1 MKKAIFYK
9 TVVVLVLTISGCTFK
24 SAPINLGEPQMGY
37 KGVTSSGK
45 QINLQSV
52 TNANPNGNIVAIIKD
67 SKGNII
73 SEVPT
78 SQSLNQWFE
87 GAIRAQFS
95 MAGLNISPNSQNG
108 ISIKLTK
115 VELVYIDDSFN
126 TKNINAKVTA
136 EMKLTNAQGVVTREY
151 NLEDNKYSATINNTA
166 ELTPYIKDLLTKLTS
181 GMTRDAVNFAGIN

>member
-1 MKKAIFYK
+1 MKYAIYK
-9 TVVVLVLTISGCTFK
+9 GALILAVALSGCTFK
-24 SAPINLGEPQMGY
+24 STPINLGEPQMAYNGA
-37 KGVTSSGK
+37 TSSGK

-52 TNANPNGNIVAIIKD
+52 TNANPSGNVVAIIKD

-78 SQSLNQWFE
+78 SQNLNQWFE

-95 MAGLNISPNSQNG
+95 MAGLNLSPSSKNG
-108 ISIKLTK
+108 VAIKLTK

-136 EMKLTNAQGVVTREY
+136 EMKLTNAKGSVTREY
-151 NLEDNKYSATINNTA
+151 NLEDNKYSATINGTQ
-166 ELTPYIKDLLTKLTS
+166 ELTPYIKELLTKLTS
-181 GMTRDAVNFAGIN
+181 GMTRDAVNFAGLN